1 MRNFFRVPK
10 DDESIDYDCGC
21 IYRVKYTGESRY
33 SSIAGKDVP
42 IFDIEIDMFCV
53 EHDVTLTEY
62 AKEHEDEIADAR
74 K

>member
-33 SSIAGKDVP
+33 SSIAGKDVQ
-42 IFDIEIDMFCV
+42 IF
-53 EHDVTLTEY
+53 DVTLTEY